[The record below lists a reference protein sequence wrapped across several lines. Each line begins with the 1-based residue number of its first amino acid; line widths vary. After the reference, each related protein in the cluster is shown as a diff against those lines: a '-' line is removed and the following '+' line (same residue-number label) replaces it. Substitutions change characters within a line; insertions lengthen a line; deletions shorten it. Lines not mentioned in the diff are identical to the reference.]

1 MKLLLALFVTLVSW
15 AASAEANDCANAQTQ
30 TQMNVCASE
39 SAKKAD
45 AALNAA
51 YAQIKTRL
59 KDDTSKIELIT
70 KAQRAWI
77 AFRDAECGFAGSAV
91 EGGSMQPM
99 IVAACREEVTA
110 KRTSELDAYLKCEEG
125 DTSCPVPAR

>member
-1 MKLLLALFVTLVSW
+1 MKLLLALLIPLVGL
-15 AASAEANDCANAQTQ
+15 AGSAQADDCANAQTQ

-45 AALNAA
+45 AALNAT

-59 KDDTSKIELIT
+59 KDDAAKGQQLTT
-70 KAQRAWI
+70 AQRAWI

-99 IVAACREEVTA
+99 IIAACREKMTA
-110 KRTSELDAYLKCEEG
+110 SRTEDLRTYLKCEEG
-125 DTSCPVPAR
+125 DTSCPVPSQ